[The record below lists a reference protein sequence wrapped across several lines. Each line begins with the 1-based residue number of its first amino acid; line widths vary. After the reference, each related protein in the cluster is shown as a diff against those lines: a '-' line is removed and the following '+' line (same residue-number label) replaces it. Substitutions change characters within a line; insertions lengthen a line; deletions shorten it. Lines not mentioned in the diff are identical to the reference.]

1 MRSYHQYCAL
11 AKALDIVGDRWTL
24 LIVRELLIRPC
35 RYGELQDSLPGIA
48 SNLLAAR
55 LRHLEQTAVVTRTDD
70 GQYLLTRW
78 GEYLAEPVQALVRW
92 GAPLMNVREDDDAF
106 RSQWLA
112 HPIEIMF
119 GGIEASRPRFVAEI
133 RAGGEAVTMESAEGQ
148 VHFRAGSAAAP
159 DLVLTGP
166 PDAIVGL
173 LAGRLDRRGAE
184 QQGVSVLGDADTLA
198 ALRRPDWLSG
208 PEACRPGG

>member
-48 SNLLAAR
+48 SNLLADR
-55 LRHLEQTAVVTRTDD
+55 LRHLEDAGVVTKAEDA
-70 GQYLLTRW
+70 QYSLTKW
-78 GEYLAEPVQALVRW
+78 GRYLAEPVQALVRW
-92 GAPLMNVREDDDAF
+92 GAPLMKEKDENDAF
-106 RSQWLA
+106 QSQWLA
-112 HPIEIMF
+112 AVVEVIF
-119 GGIEASRPRFVAEI
+119 GGTEAKRPRFVAEI
-133 RAGGEAVTMESAEGQ
+133 RAGDQAVTMESAKGQ
-148 VHFRAGSAAAP
+148 VHFRAGAAAAP

-166 PDAIVGL
+166 PDAIIGL

-184 QQGVSVLGDADTLA
+184 KQGVSILGDLDTVA
-198 ALRRPDWLSG
+198 ELRRPDWLSG
-208 PEACRPGG
+208 PEVCRTGP